1 MKKDLVS
8 IITPVYNAEKF
19 IAETIESVLKQT
31 YSNWE
36 LILVNDC
43 SKDNSEKII
52 KKYCKYDERI
62 KLINNKVNSRAA
74 ISRNN
79 GIEKAEG
86 RYICFLDA
94 DDLWDEYKLEKQLKF
109 IKNKNCAF

>member
-43 SKDNSEKII
+43 S
-52 KKYCKYDERI
+52 
-62 KLINNKVNSRAA
+62 
-74 ISRNN
+74 
-79 GIEKAEG
+79 
-86 RYICFLDA
+86 
-94 DDLWDEYKLEKQLKF
+94 
-109 IKNKNCAF
+109 